1 MRTGDRDTFSALR
14 RSPRAGAG
22 RLHFCGLNPAS
33 SAHEHFPFGGAPFS
47 EARHAGIHTTHRCCI
62 SAHISYYYSQLRGAT
77 EGCKGPRLGRDFL
90 RCLRN
95 FCAATALIT
104 FYRRHVVRER
114 RTRIS
119 GLPSVTLNACER
131 RQSGASS
138 NGGGGSGASSGG
150 GGGGGACGSGGDAQ
164 LVRVVLTKQGARM
177 QGAAATKEIASGMR
191 CPRGALA
198 ELSHRVAC
206 GARLRAKPREPRKA
220 RRATVSGPSVKHTAS
235 QQQEEARQPRFV
247 CTEREWE
254 VGSRERTA
262 GGVERD
268 TKRPGGWRGPAP
280 PFPALACEL
289 RCAPLPRRS
298 RKSGCITRR
307 FEQGTADRAAVQAHA
322 VGIVRTGHEGQVT
335 RVSGTSS
342 APTGAAAAR
351 SPCD

>member
-1 MRTGDRDTFSALR
+1 MLHIGTYQLLLFSK
-14 RSPRAGAG
+14 
-22 RLHFCGLNPAS
+22 
-33 SAHEHFPFGGAPFS
+33 
-47 EARHAGIHTTHRCCI
+47 
-62 SAHISYYYSQLRGAT
+62 LRGAT

-198 ELSHRVAC
+198 ELSHRVAR
-206 GARLRAKPREPRKA
+206 GASARKA
-220 RRATVSGPSVKHTAS
+220 TRATEGTPCYRQRPFGQTHSQPAAGRGTAT
-235 QQQEEARQPRFV
+235 AVRMY
-247 CTEREWE
+247 REG
-254 VGSRERTA
+254 VGSRQ
-262 GGVERD
+262 
-268 TKRPGGWRGPAP
+268 P
-280 PFPALACEL
+280 
-289 RCAPLPRRS
+289 
-298 RKSGCITRR
+298 
-307 FEQGTADRAAVQAHA
+307 
-322 VGIVRTGHEGQVT
+322 
-335 RVSGTSS
+335 
-342 APTGAAAAR
+342 
-351 SPCD
+351 